1 MVFYPRAVN
10 CAVPLLYLYSGLHYT
25 GSLRSQASRAI
36 KDSSIQ
42 WNNLFINF
50 AKLYMNG
57 YFLFCWKLVKKI
69 IKIINNKGQI
79 ETSQNRSDAV
89 KHPLSRLIKTFCVL
103 SGTCVCT
110 CTRNA
115 MIATQNIKVMQP
127 IKGSSPPTLL
137 RLCDRLKDDQIS
149 QYSWL

>member
-57 YFLFCWKLVKKI
+57 YFLFC
-69 IKIINNKGQI
+69 
-79 ETSQNRSDAV
+79 
-89 KHPLSRLIKTFCVL
+89 
-103 SGTCVCT
+103 
-110 CTRNA
+110 
-115 MIATQNIKVMQP
+115 
-127 IKGSSPPTLL
+127 
-137 RLCDRLKDDQIS
+137 
-149 QYSWL
+149 